1 MARKALGKGL
11 GALIPGGGEHA
22 REGEGELRQMP
33 VEALTPSSFQP
44 RRAFDPE
51 ALRQLGESLREHGVL
66 QPLLVRRR
74 AEEEGP
80 ERYEIVAGERRW
92 RAARAVGLPLVPV
105 RLLELDDTEAAEIA
119 LVENVQREDLSPLE
133 VAEALGELLGKHGL
147 TQEEAASRVGWSR
160 AAVANKLRLLQLSP
174 ALQAHLR
181 EKRLS
186 EGHLRALLGA
196 PEELREA
203 LAERAAQRSLSVRDL
218 ENLVRRAEQ
227 EQQRAPRPAT
237 ALAWTGGD
245 RLQERF
251 GWECRVTAQGR
262 HRTLTLKNLSEDQL
276 DQILTVLENIGEE
289 ETPGDPWN
297 KRMKP

>member
-203 LAERAAQRSLSVRDL
+203 LADRAAQRSLSVRDL

-227 EQQRAPRPAT
+227 EQKRAPRLAT
-237 ALAWTGGD
+237 ALFWAGGD

-251 GWECRVTAQGR
+251 GWECRVTAQGH
-262 HRTLTLKNLSEDQL
+262 HRTLTLKKLSEEQL
-276 DQILTVLENIGEE
+276 ETVLAALENLGEE
-289 ETPGDPWN
+289 EKT
-297 KRMKP
+297 